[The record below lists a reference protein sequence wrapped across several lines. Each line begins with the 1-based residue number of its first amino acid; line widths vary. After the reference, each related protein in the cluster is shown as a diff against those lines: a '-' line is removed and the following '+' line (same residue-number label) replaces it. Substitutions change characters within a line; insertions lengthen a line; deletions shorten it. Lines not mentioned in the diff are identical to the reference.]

1 MKAAEGMLFL
11 LLARSVASS
20 SNESGEFA
28 ARAVHIYVYTT
39 FCRMTV
45 NARNPITISGK
56 CGIHRLN
63 GADEVPDWR
72 ILCMRNKSHNSQLLS
87 NFWPKIIIQVL
98 CRKLMLV
105 RSKNVPPNT
114 HKSDVQPP
122 RSTRSSSLV
131 ALSSP
136 PTISSLKITDRWFSR
151 EPVLNHTDPV
161 RAVNPRHWL
170 RCTADASP
178 FAVMAGREA
187 LCCDHLNLAYSQVWA
202 CICKWKSCI
211 NWTDSEFD
219 RRYFLLI
226 ISDIFDIFDIFE
238 NIKISNKSYNN
249 VICYMLMHYLMNVS
263 YQLFVP
269 LVMG

>member
-1 MKAAEGMLFL
+1 M
-11 LLARSVASS
+11 
-20 SNESGEFA
+20 SGSQ
-28 ARAVHIYVYTT
+28 
-39 FCRMTV
+39 
-45 NARNPITISGK
+45 SG
-56 CGIHRLN
+56 ILPRFSHR
-63 GADEVPDWR
+63 
-72 ILCMRNKSHNSQLLS
+72 
-87 NFWPKIIIQVL
+87 
-98 CRKLMLV
+98 
-105 RSKNVPPNT
+105 
-114 HKSDVQPP
+114 
-122 RSTRSSSLV
+122 
-131 ALSSP
+131 
-136 PTISSLKITDRWFSR
+136 R

-170 RCTADASP
+170 RCMADASP

-187 LCCDHLNLAYSQVWA
+187 LCCDHLNLAYSQVWT

-211 NWTDSEFD
+211 NWTNSEFD

-269 LVMG
+269 LKLVLRYCTNILLGNTTRT